1 MADRHTIVVRV
12 KNGKVF
18 EVLFCDCCPSVTLE
32 VRAYTDSISA
42 AAVAIPAW
50 HMDGGTSQSSQ
61 FKRDEDGVYEPSYY
75 EPDVDS
81 E

>member
-12 KNGKVF
+12 KDGKIC

-32 VRAYTDSISA
+32 VRTYTDAISA
-42 AAVAIPAW
+42 AAVALPAW
-50 HMDGGTSQSSQ
+50 HMEGGTSQSSQ

-75 EPDVDS
+75 ESDVDN